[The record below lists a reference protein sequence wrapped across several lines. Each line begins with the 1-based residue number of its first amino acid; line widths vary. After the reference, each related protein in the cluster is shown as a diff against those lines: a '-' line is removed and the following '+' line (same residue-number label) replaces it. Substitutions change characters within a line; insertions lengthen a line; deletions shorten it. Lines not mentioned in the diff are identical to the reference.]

1 MNILH
6 SYPRSGNSFFRYCIE
21 FITNLK
27 TVDGQNGN
35 PLIIKNKNIDG
46 FKYKSDVPILYKR
59 HFYNHEFTNNK
70 VIVLLRNPFELI
82 ISNILRTNRKSSED
96 FFLTQFNAFCKKI
109 IDNKSDDF
117 LFIKYED
124 LLNGESLKDILV
136 KTLNFLNINIDMIKI
151 NDLIQNYDIH
161 RQNSIFIYSN
171 IQCNKIKSDSQ
182 TFDYFQKN
190 NVKHLKIIK
199 QKIKDK
205 QFINKLCSQFYNY

>member
-21 FITNLK
+21 YITNLK
-27 TVDGQNGN
+27 TVDGQNKN
-35 PLIIKNKNIDG
+35 PFIAKNKKND
-46 FKYKSDVPILYKR
+46 FKYKSNIPILYKR

-82 ISNILRTNRKSSED
+82 ISNILRTNKSSED

-109 IDNKSDDF
+109 IDNKSEDF

-124 LLNGESLKDILV
+124 LLNGKSLKDVLV

-151 NDLIQNYDIH
+151 NDLINNYQTH
-161 RQNSIFIYSN
+161 KQNSIFIYSN

-190 NVKHLKIIK
+190 HQKHLRIIK

-205 QFINKLCSQFYNY
+205 QFIRELCSQFYNY

>member
-1 MNILH
+1 MKI
-6 SYPRSGNSFFRYCIE
+6 
-21 FITNLK
+21 
-27 TVDGQNGN
+27 
-35 PLIIKNKNIDG
+35 
-46 FKYKSDVPILYKR
+46 
-59 HFYNHEFTNNK
+59 
-70 VIVLLRNPFELI
+70 
-82 ISNILRTNRKSSED
+82 